1 MQMQKP
7 EVIRSLYS
15 DQFKIL
21 DAIFKLHLEENTF
34 DVDLTYGNGGFY
46 KKGISQPTHRFDIDD
61 TLTNITKACNSNDTG
76 LNTASVNSIVFDPP
90 FLTYIKKQRIGN
102 SSMVM
107 AKRFSGYW
115 SSDEL
120 ADHYKSSIKEA
131 ARILKHKGILVIKC
145 QDIVHNHKLFCTHA
159 HILNWSS
166 EFFRLKDLFIQ
177 AATHRMPA
185 PNRKGTQKHA
195 RVFHSYWI
203 VLQRWAK

>member
-1 MQMQKP
+1 MQKP

-21 DAIFKLHLEENTF
+21 DAILKLHIEENTF
-34 DVDLTYGNGGFY
+34 NVDLTYGNGGFY

-61 TLTNITKACNSNDTG
+61 TLANITKACNSNDTG
-76 LNTASVNSIVFDPP
+76 LNAASVNSIVFDPP
-90 FLTYIKKQRIGN
+90 FLTYIKKQRTGN

-195 RVFHSYWI
+195 RVFHSYWV